1 MVRNQRR
8 QCPKILPYT
17 QQKSYHTHNKN
28 STEKKELRKAS
39 AIRTPILIQ
48 TSTAISQI
56 PTTTSKD
63 LPSVY
68 VERAPSFD
76 ILVDP
81 LSSVATP
88 VRRC

>member
-1 MVRNQRR
+1 MVRNQRK
-8 QCPKILPYT
+8 QCPKILPYK
-17 QQKSYHTHNKN
+17 QQQSYHAHNKN
-28 STEKKELRKAS
+28 SNKKRELRKAS

-76 ILVDP
+76 VLVDP